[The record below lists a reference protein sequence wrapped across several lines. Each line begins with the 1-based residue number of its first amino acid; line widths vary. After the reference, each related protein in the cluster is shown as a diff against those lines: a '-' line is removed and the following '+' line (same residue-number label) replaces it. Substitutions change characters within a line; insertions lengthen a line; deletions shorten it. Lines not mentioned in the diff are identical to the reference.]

1 METITLENS
10 KYEFV
15 KVGQFVKS
23 KAPLKVRF
31 EGKDD
36 EVTIELQLYHED
48 IKKVGECVYL
58 VTVDGVPMYVGEYS
72 RTLESRWLRSGN
84 YIWHNKD
91 LLIIEEVN
99 SGKRV
104 DFYLAKNVYVMING
118 REINISKSIE
128 HDILQVEHL
137 PWNKRNAK
145 VDVSGVRRVSDFE
158 FLIGV

>member
-1 METITLENS
+1 MEAITLENS

-15 KVGQFVKS
+15 NVGQFVKS
-23 KAPLKVRF
+23 KAPLNVRF

-58 VTVDGVPMYVGEYS
+58 VAVDGVPMYVGEYS

-91 LLIIEEVN
+91 LMIIEEVASN
-99 SGKRV
+99 FFMKISMARRER
-104 DFYLAKNVYVMING
+104 MG
-118 REINISKSIE
+118 RSLS
-128 HDILQVEHL
+128 
-137 PWNKRNAK
+137 
-145 VDVSGVRRVSDFE
+145 S
-158 FLIGV
+158 

>member
-15 KVGQFVKS
+15 KVGRFVKS
-23 KAPLKVRF
+23 KTPLKVRF

-36 EVTIELQLYHED
+36 EVTMELELCHED

-58 VTVDGVPMYVGEYS
+58 VTVDGVPVYVGEYS

-91 LLIIEEVN
+91 LLIVEEVN
-99 SGKRV
+99 SGRRV
-104 DFYLAKNVYVMING
+104 DFYLAKNVYVMINE
-118 REINISKSIE
+118 REVNISKSIE
-128 HDILQVEHL
+128 HDILQVENL
-137 PWNKRNAK
+137 PWNTRNAK
-145 VDVSGVRRVSDFE
+145 VDVSGVRRLAE
-158 FLIGV
+158 FYAVLGV